1 MCNRESEL
9 SVIEAPKRFRGARF
23 RATAIQEQ
31 MDAAAGALETIAVKP
46 KKTNIA
52 IRMFTLAW
60 APYAKDAS
68 GELKPAWE

>member
-1 MCNRESEL
+1 LQEQIESE
-9 SVIEAPKRFRGARF
+9 
-23 RATAIQEQ
+23 ATAIQEQ
-31 MDAAAGALETIAVKP
+31 MDAATGALETIAVKP
-46 KKTNIA
+46 KKTNIT